1 MVILYCF
8 AFRRALL
15 DFDLVQH
22 CRIISKNY
30 VITLEF
36 MTFYGIRMTSGRVTK
51 SREILSSSQG
61 LESRCTTFPVISN
74 SKIINKTIETEAFT
88 FTKAIKSLNPW
99 DPFFILFALIQ
110 RSQSLRRKANH
121 PAIAELQRS
130 NETFLGMNVSL
141 LIIFLSTINYFISCT
156 TFK

>member
-61 LESRCTTFPVISN
+61 LESRGTTFPVISN
-74 SKIINKTIETEAFT
+74 SKIIKQLRLRH
-88 FTKAIKSLNPW
+88 SH
-99 DPFFILFALIQ
+99 
-110 RSQSLRRKANH
+110 LRR
-121 PAIAELQRS
+121 Q
-130 NETFLGMNVSL
+130 
-141 LIIFLSTINYFISCT
+141 
-156 TFK
+156 